1 MKLSVIVP
9 IYNEEKTLSELIR
22 RVQAVDLKKE
32 LILVD
37 DGSTDGT
44 RNILQSLEKY
54 SPADM
59 TIVYHARNQGKGAAL
74 ATGLR
79 HVTGDLIIV
88 QDADLE
94 YDPQDYIPLTAQFAD
109 KKVAVVYGSRNL
121 KNNPRSNFNF
131 YWGGRLL
138 SWIVNLLYGSRIT
151 DEATC
156 YKVFRTDLLKEM
168 GIESKGFEFCP
179 EITAKVLLRGIRIY
193 EIPISY
199 NPRQWDEGKKIKWQ
213 DGLIAIWTLL
223 KYRFSQ

>member
-9 IYNEEKTLSELIR
+9 IYNEEKTLAELIK
-22 RVQAVDLKKE
+22 RVQAVDLNKE

-44 RNILQSLEKY
+44 RAILQSLEKY
-54 SPADM
+54 QSANM

-79 HVTGDLIIV
+79 YVTGDLVIV
-88 QDADLE
+88 QDADME
-94 YDPQDYIPLTAQFAD
+94 YDPQDYLPLTAQFAD
-109 KKVAVVYGSRNL
+109 KKVAVVYGSRTL
-121 KNNPRSNFNF
+121 KKNPRSNFNF

-138 SWIVNLLYGSRIT
+138 SWITNLLYGSHIT
-151 DEATC
+151 DESTC
-156 YKVFRTDLLKEM
+156 YKVFRADLLKEM
-168 GIESKGFEFCP
+168 GIESEGFEFCP
-179 EITAKVLLRGIRIY
+179 EITAKVLRRGIRIY

-199 NPRQWDEGKKIKWQ
+199 NPRLWNEGKKIKWQ